1 MPVEVGPHAAEFD
14 EQGFTILKDAIDPE
28 MLDGL
33 IGVIDRMEVDSGSAR
48 APDYET
54 KLERG
59 VFAYLD
65 GPNTVRMTGNII
77 LRSPLIQRLTI
88 NASVLRLVEAV
99 LGRECLLASMLTL
112 VTGPGNPAQ
121 ALHVDDVYL
130 PVPRP
135 HPALSMNAIYALTDF
150 TEENGATRVVPGS
163 HKWREA
169 PAGSLA
175 DVAGAQN
182 ERSYT
187 TVPAVMSRGSVLI
200 THGSV
205 IHGGGAN
212 LSGARRYGISA
223 LFCQGWV
230 RPTEN
235 LQLGIPLDVLRTFD
249 PRLQELIG
257 VRGRF
262 HGSHGRI
269 GNMDPAD
276 VLFPI

>member
-1 MPVEVGPHAAEFD
+1 MSMPVDVARQTAEFD
-14 EQGFTILKDAIDPE
+14 EQGFTILKDVFDPE
-28 MLDGL
+28 MLDEL
-33 IGVIDRMEVDSGSAR
+33 IGVIVGLEANSGSAR

-54 KLERG
+54 RSERRS
-59 VFAYLD
+59 FD

-77 LRSPLIQRLTI
+77 LRSPLIQRVPTDP
-88 NASVLRLVEAV
+88 SVLQLVEAV

-112 VTGPGNPAQ
+112 VIGPGNPAQ
-121 ALHVDDVYL
+121 ALHTDDMHL

-135 HPALSMNAIYALTDF
+135 HQALSMNAIYALTDF

-169 PAGSLA
+169 PGGSLA
-175 DVAGAQN
+175 DVAGSQN
-182 ERSYT
+182 EHDYT
-187 TVPAVMSRGSVLI
+187 TVPAVMSRGSVLL
-200 THGSV
+200 THGSI

-212 LSGARRYGISA
+212 LSDTRRYGISA

-257 VRGRF
+257 VRGKF
-262 HGSHGRI
+262 HGSLGHI
-269 GNMDPAD
+269 GKRDPAD
-276 VLFPI
+276 VLFPM